1 MTGPRLPRLAA
12 ALLLAG
18 LGAACK
24 THGKAASS
32 CSPPPP
38 QPSALPTLPVVAGSG
53 QSQAIH
59 LGTFTTGQTVS
70 FGVLAGTASV
80 TIVEQ
85 AASSAVP
92 LTVSAGGS
100 QFPNTPVPLS
110 IKVDTAEIFNDLYMP
125 PGTAF
130 QTVKGVTVLDPLS
143 DPSLSVYFYSAGAWT
158 GALTLPDTSVAIPG
172 TAAGDGVPAGT
183 WTVTVS
189 DWAYECRTVAGL
201 GCTSTALAPS
211 VYDVTVILKPTAA
224 PSSSLKVV
232 FYLVTSSL
240 TAASAGSNLDVQ
252 RLKWAMTQ
260 ILSAAGITPAFDY
273 QDVSSDVRLRYATG
287 VDASKSGAC
296 GDMDQLLRLAGPGNQ
311 LNVFLVDLIKDTA
324 IAAGYTTVGLD
335 PIVPGPASFGGTPAS
350 GVLVS
355 TAYMG
360 KVVPGSVGCPQGVL
374 SIGTCGG
381 DVTAAIVAH
390 EAGHFLG
397 LQHTTEQI
405 GTIVDPIGDTE
416 TCLCPNCMPSSA
428 ATIYQCQGATD
439 PAVAKPYYMQVT
451 DCLQPAGSTPECGGG
466 DNLMFWLIDQDSK
479 GLVTLGQAAVMRASP
494 LVE

>member
-1 MTGPRLPRLAA
+1 MTRPRLIRLAA
-12 ALLLAG
+12 AALLAG
-18 LGAACK
+18 LGTACT

-32 CSPPPP
+32 CGPPSP
-38 QPSALPTLPVVAGSG
+38 QPSALPTPATAGTG

-70 FGVLAGTASV
+70 FAVPTGTASV

-85 AASSAVP
+85 AASPAVP

-100 QFPNTPVPLS
+100 QYPNTPVPLS
-110 IKVDTAEIFNDLYMP
+110 IDVGQTEIFNDLYMP
-125 PGTAF
+125 PNTAF
-130 QTVKGVTVLDPLS
+130 QTVNGVTVLDPLS

-158 GALTLPDTSVAIPG
+158 GALTLPDTSTAIPG
-172 TAAGDGVPAGT
+172 TAVGAGVPAGA

-189 DWAYECRTVAGL
+189 DWAYECRSVPAL
-201 GCTSTALAPS
+201 GCSSTTFANS
-211 VYDVTVILKPTAA
+211 SYDVTVILKPSVA
-224 PSSSLKVV
+224 PSSNLKVV
-232 FYLVTSSL
+232 FYLVTSKL
-240 TAASAGSNLDVQ
+240 TAATASGNADVQ
-252 RLKWAMTQ
+252 RLEWAMTQ
-260 ILSAAGITPAFDY
+260 ILSAAGITPAFAY

-311 LNVFLVDLIKDTA
+311 LNVFLVDVIKDTD
-324 IAAGYTTVGLD
+324 IPGYTTVGLD

-355 TAYMG
+355 TAYLG
-360 KVVPGSVGCPQGVL
+360 RVTVSGGCSAGL
-374 SIGTCGG
+374 SIATCGD

-405 GTIVDPIGDTE
+405 GTIVDPIGDTG

-428 ATIYQCQGATD
+428 ASTYQCQGVGASD
-439 PAVAKPYYMQVT
+439 PKVTRPYYMQVT

-479 GLVTLGQAAVMRASP
+479 GLITLGQAAVMRASP